1 MIRRTFFLFVGVIV
15 FASVPGGLPAQKK
28 KDAPK
33 DAAPQPIVTLPLAID
48 KGKSTKLTV
57 RGLHV
62 DSAAEV
68 RLSEPKSSG
77 RIAGKGKSIPVPKD
91 ANASQLGDSEIEIEV
106 TLPEEV
112 PSGVVPFTLVG
123 PAGESKPHS
132 LIVNDET
139 PRIVEKEP
147 NNGFEQAQPIAVPQV
162 VEGSIRQP
170 QDVDVFRVE
179 GKAGDR
185 IVFDVR
191 ARRFGSPV
199 EAMLTLYDADGHIL
213 ATAEGAGA
221 QRDPVLKAS
230 LPRDGRYFLAL
241 IDANDQGGP
250 IWVYRLLVSKEN

>member
-1 MIRRTFFLFVGVIV
+1 MICRTLSVFVGVLL
-15 FASVPGGLPAQKK
+15 FASVPGGLPAQKR
-28 KDAPK
+28 KDTPK
-33 DAAPQPIVTLPLAID
+33 DAAPQPIVTRPLAVD
-48 KGKSTKLTV
+48 GGATTKLMI

-62 DSAAEV
+62 DSAIEV
-68 RLSEPKSSG
+68 HLSEPKSSA
-77 RIAGKGKSIPVPKD
+77 RIVGKGKSIPIPKD

-106 TLPEEV
+106 TLPVEV

-123 PAGESKPHS
+123 PGGEGKAHN

-139 PRIVEKEP
+139 PRVAEKEP
-147 NNGFEQAQPIAVPQV
+147 NNGFEQAQPIAVPKV
-162 VEGSIRQP
+162 VEGSIEQP

-185 IVFDVR
+185 LVFAVQ
-191 ARRFGSPV
+191 ARRFGSPL
-199 EAMLTLYDADGHIL
+199 EAMLTLYDAEGHIL
-213 ATAEGAGA
+213 ASAEGAG

-250 IWVYRLLVSKEN
+250 IWVYRLLVVKEN

>member
-15 FASVPGGLPAQKK
+15 FASLPGGLPAQK

-62 DSAAEV
+62 DSAIEV
-68 RLSEPKSSG
+68 HVSEPKSSG
-77 RIAGKGKSIPVPKD
+77 RIAGKGTNIPVPKD
-91 ANASQLGDSEIEIEV
+91 ANPAQLGDSEIEIEI
-106 TLPEEV
+106 TIPEEV

-123 PAGESKPHS
+123 PGGESKPHS

-139 PRIVEKEP
+139 PRVAEKEP
-147 NNGFEQAQPIAVPQV
+147 NNGFGEAQPIAVPQI
-162 VEGSIRQP
+162 VEGLIKQP

-185 IVFDVR
+185 IVFEVQ

-199 EAMLTLYDADGHIL
+199 EAMLTLYDADGQIL
-213 ATAEGAGA
+213 ATAEGAGPR
-221 QRDPVLKAS
+221 RDPVLKAL